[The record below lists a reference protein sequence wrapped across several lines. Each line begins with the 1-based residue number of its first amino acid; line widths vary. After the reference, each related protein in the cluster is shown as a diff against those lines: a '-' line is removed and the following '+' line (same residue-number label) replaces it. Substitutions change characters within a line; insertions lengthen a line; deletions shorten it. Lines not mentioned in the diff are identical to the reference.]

1 MGRESDDAVYRL
13 AEAIRSG
20 ESVAVREMLSAEA
33 AAVCDSA
40 GLLPALTGTF
50 HGAQDVA
57 RLVRLI
63 GSVFPHAELTVEA
76 VNGRSGLLMR
86 QAAGEAVAVIA
97 VEAGETGISAPW
109 IVLNQDK
116 LSRWHCFPEPC

>member
-1 MGRESDDAVYRL
+1 MSRENNDVVHRL

-20 ESVAVREMLSAEA
+20 EAAAVQKELSTEV

-40 GLLPALTGTF
+40 GLMPALTGTF

-57 RLVRLI
+57 RLLTLI
-63 GSVFPHAELTVEA
+63 WTVLPNADLTVEA
-76 VNGRSGLLMR
+76 VNGRSGLVMR
-86 QAAGEAVAVIA
+86 RAAGEAIAVVA
-97 VEAGETGISAPW
+97 VEAGETVIRALW

-116 LSRWHCFPEPC
+116 LSRWHRFPETC